1 MKKAAVDEMK
11 RNWIRGILP
20 LLFVALFALYAA
32 AAPVEQTGGGTAAS
46 QSYPVLEHVK
56 AAIVYNATDD
66 SVLFSQNANKS
77 MYPAASVKLM
87 TALLA
92 AEHFDGGMDETVTV
106 TYEMVQRVS
115 GITISLKT
123 GEQLRVEDLFAAM
136 VIGNANDAAQALAV
150 LTAGS
155 VGAFVERMNS
165 RAEELGMTHTRYTN
179 PTGMHHDNM
188 VTTAEDLLLLAR
200 ELYHVSAFMNLCGKE
215 TYLIEKTNYSAER
228 KITNRN
234 YLVSSLSVGDYY
246 ESTATGMN
254 YGSTYE
260 AGGCLVASSMYGGAI
275 YLTVLLGGETEAVVK
290 TPETETGDS
299 GTGDPETDTGEGAVT
314 TEEPVVEYVVH
325 AFVQAKKLLQ
335 WAYKSFTYFRVA
347 DAAGV
352 ICEIP
357 VKLGKDTDYVALFP
371 DSEVDLFLPADT
383 DPEQDV
389 RITWELDVQHVNAP
403 VADGTEMGTLFI
415 YYKDE
420 LVAQRKLITRSMVE
434 RSVLQYWYQWLA
446 ELVATDGFR
455 KAAGAVLLLAVLY
468 ILLAAVFRQKKQKKA
483 YQRRLER
490 EREEQR
496 RHRNSGLNDA
506 NRK

>member
-1 MKKAAVDEMK
+1 MTEAAVDKMK
-11 RNWIRGILP
+11 RKWIRGILP
-20 LLFVALFALYAA
+20 FLLAALFALYAA
-32 AAPVEQTGGGTAAS
+32 AAPAEQTEGGGAAAS
-46 QSYPVLEHVK
+46 QQAPVLEHVK
-56 AAIVYNATDD
+56 AAIVYNATDRT
-66 SVLFSQNANKS
+66 VLFSQNANQT

-92 AEHFDGGMDETVTV
+92 AEHFEHGMDETVTV

-115 GITISLKT
+115 GINIALKT
-123 GEQLRVEDLFAAM
+123 GEQLRVEDLYAAM

-188 VTTAEDLLLLAR
+188 VTTAEDLVLLAR

-215 TYLIEKTNYSAER
+215 TYLIERTNYSAER
-228 KITNRN
+228 KISNRN
-234 YLVSSLSVGDYY
+234 YLVSSLSVGGYY
-246 ESTATGMN
+246 ESSATGMN

-275 YLTVLLGGETEAVVK
+275 YLTVILGGETEAVEK
-290 TPETETGDS
+290 TPAS
-299 GTGDPETDTGEGAVT
+299 GTGDSETDDGGGAVT
-314 TEEPVVEYVVH
+314 TEEPVIEYVVH

-335 WAYKSFTYFRVA
+335 WAYKSFSYFRVA

-352 ICEIP
+352 ICEVP
-357 VKLGKDTDYVALFP
+357 VRLGKNTDYVALFP
-371 DSEVDLFLPADT
+371 DSAVDLFLPADT
-383 DPEQDV
+383 DLAKDIRV
-389 RITWELDVQHVNAP
+389 TWELDVQHVNAP
-403 VADGTEMGTLFI
+403 VSDGTEMGTLYV

-420 LVAQRKLITRSMVE
+420 LAAQRKLITRSTVE

-446 ELVATDGFR
+446 ELVETDGFR

-468 ILLAAVFRQKKQKKA
+468 ILLAAVFRQKKKKKA
-483 YQRRLER
+483 YRRRLER

-496 RHRNSGLNDA
+496 RHRTTGGG
-506 NRK
+506 